1 LRKTRVLI
9 VDDSVVARRVLA
21 RTLSTDP
28 GIEVVG
34 TASNGRVALA
44 KIEQSNPDVVTL
56 DIEMPEMDGLETLAA
71 LRKMR
76 PSLPAIMF
84 SIFTQPDSF
93 AILERLSFYS
103 VEFVTKPQPGAGLDA
118 TEKVIRE
125 SLVPR
130 IKKSH
135 ALVARDGTV
144 ASLIPPLP
152 PAPPQRGLRPLA
164 HLERVDVVVIG
175 ISTGGPDA
183 LAELLPYFARD
194 FPVSILIA
202 QHMPPIFTKQLAER
216 LATTSRIRVNEGV
229 SGQKLLP
236 GHAWL
241 APGDT
246 HMTVEIVRGEA
257 QIHLDRGARVNSC
270 RPSVDILFQ
279 SAAKIFG
286 SHVLAIVMTG
296 MGQDGF
302 SGCEEVSRSGGQILV
317 QDEASSVVWGM
328 PRAVVNAGLAN
339 RVLPLAELGENIVR
353 RVMTHRTSTSPA
365 NSRDGAD
372 PANHGD

>member
-1 LRKTRVLI
+1 LRKTRVLV

-34 TASNGRVALA
+34 TASNGRIALA

-71 LRKMR
+71 LRKIR

-103 VEFVTKPQPGAGLDA
+103 VEFVTKPQPGAGPDA

-125 SLVPR
+125 NLVPR

-135 ALVARDGTV
+135 ALVARNEV
-144 ASLIPPLP
+144 AASLSPPLR
-152 PAPPQRGLRPLA
+152 PAPQHGPRALA
-164 HLERVDVVVIG
+164 RLERVDVVVIG

-202 QHMPPIFTKQLAER
+202 QHMPPFFTTQLAER
-216 LATTSRIRVNEGV
+216 LAATSRIRVTEGI
-229 SGQKLLP
+229 SGQRLLP

-241 APGDT
+241 APGDR
-246 HMTVEIVRGEA
+246 HMTIEVVRGEA
-257 QIHLDRGARVNSC
+257 QIHLDQGARVNSC

-286 SHVLAIVMTG
+286 SHVLAVVMTG

-302 SGCEEVSRSGGQILV
+302 SGCEEVSRAGGQILV

-328 PRAVVNAGLAN
+328 PGAIVNAGLAN

-353 RVMTHRTSTSPA
+353 RVMAHRTSASPA
-365 NSRDGAD
+365 NPRERAD